1 MKFHEIVK
9 KSRSY
14 RRFHE
19 EKEITQLAL
28 LKLVDNA
35 RLIPSAQNLQPLK
48 YYIVE
53 YGQRAVVFPHLKWA
67 GYLTDWDGPVEGERP
82 SAYIIILSDKRISS
96 NVKWD
101 HGIAA
106 QTILL
111 GAVSKEM
118 GGCIIGSMDRP
129 ALSAA
134 LEIPDDYTIEL
145 VIALGYPKETVII
158 KEIGDGD
165 DIKYYRDSEG
175 NHYVP
180 KRKLA
185 DIILNRCDRETYED
199 HS

>member
-14 RRFHE
+14 RRFYE
-19 EKEITQLAL
+19 DRIIEQKTL

-48 YYIVE
+48 YYIADYQE
-53 YGQRAVVFPHLKWA
+53 RNKVFPYLKWA

-82 SAYIIILSDKRISS
+82 SAYIVIVSDTSISK

-106 QTILL
+106 QTLLL
-111 GAVSKEM
+111 GAVSKEL
-118 GGCIIGSMDRP
+118 GGCIIGSIDREGLAASL
-129 ALSAA
+129 AL
-134 LEIPDDYTIEL
+134 PDELTIEL
-145 VIALGYPKETVII
+145 VIALGYPKENVIL
-158 KEIGDGD
+158 KEIESGGE
-165 DIKYYRDSEG
+165 IKYYRDSDG

-185 DIILNRCDRETYED
+185 DIIVNRCDTPIQ
-199 HS
+199 

>member
-1 MKFHEIVK
+1 MKFHEIIK
-9 KSRSY
+9 KNRSY

-19 EKEITQLAL
+19 EREIPQLAL
-28 LKLVDNA
+28 LNFVDNA

-53 YGQRAVVFPHLKWA
+53 YNQRHLVFPCLKWA

-82 SAYIIILSDKRISS
+82 SAYIVILSDKKISA

-106 QTILL
+106 QTIVL

-118 GGCIIGSMDRP
+118 GGCIIGSIDKDK
-129 ALSAA
+129 LSAA
-134 LEIPDDYTIEL
+134 LNIPEEYTIEL
-145 VIALGYPKETVII
+145 VVALGYPKENVIV
-158 KEIGDGD
+158 KEIENGE
-165 DIKYYRDSEG
+165 DIKYYRDSDG

-180 KRKLA
+180 KRKLT
-185 DIILNRCDRETYED
+185 DVIINNNCK
-199 HS
+199 

>member
-1 MKFHEIVK
+1 MKFHEIVR

-14 RRFHE
+14 RRFYE
-19 EKEITQLAL
+19 EKEIPQLSL

-53 YGQRAVVFPHLKWA
+53 YEQRNLVFPHLKWA
-67 GYLTDWDGPVEGERP
+67 GYLSDWDGPVEGERP
-82 SAYIIILSDKRISS
+82 SAYIIILSDKKISS

-118 GGCIIGSMDRP
+118 GGCIIGSIDRP
-129 ALSAA
+129 AISAA
-134 LEIPDDYTIEL
+134 LNISDDYTIEL
-145 VIALGYPKETVII
+145 IIALGFPKENVIV
-158 KEIGDGD
+158 KEIENGG
-165 DIKYYRDSEG
+165 DIKYYRDDEG

-180 KRKLA
+180 KRKLI
-185 DIILNRCDRETYED
+185 DIILNRCN
-199 HS
+199 

>member
-14 RRFHE
+14 RRFYE
-19 EKEITQLAL
+19 EKEIPQLAL

-53 YGQRAVVFPHLKWA
+53 YEQRNIVFPHLKWA
-67 GYLTDWDGPVEGERP
+67 GYLADWDGPVEGERP
-82 SAYIIILSDKRISS
+82 SAYIIILSDKKISP

-111 GAVSKEM
+111 GAVSKEI
-118 GGCIIGSMDRP
+118 GGCIIGSIDRP

-134 LEIPDDYTIEL
+134 LDISDDYTIEL
-145 VIALGYPKETVII
+145 IIALGFPKENVIV
-158 KEIGDGD
+158 KEIENGE
-165 DIKYYRDSEG
+165 DIKYYRDKEG

-180 KRKLA
+180 KRKLI
-185 DIILNRCDRETYED
+185 DIILNKCN
-199 HS
+199 

>member
-1 MKFHEIVK
+1 MKFHEIVR

-14 RRFHE
+14 RRFYE
-19 EKEITQLAL
+19 DKEIPQLTL

-53 YGQRAVVFPHLKWA
+53 YDQRNLAFPHLKWA
-67 GYLTDWDGPVEGERP
+67 GYLKDWDGPIEGERP
-82 SAYIIILSDKRISS
+82 SAYIIIVSDKKISP
-96 NVKWD
+96 NVMWD

-118 GGCIIGSMDRP
+118 GGCIIRSFNSDGL
-129 ALSAA
+129 ASAFN
-134 LEIPDDYTIEL
+134 ISDDYKIEL
-145 VIALGYPKETVII
+145 VVALGFPKENVIV
-158 KEIGDGD
+158 KEIENGE

-185 DIILNRCDRETYED
+185 DIIINKCK
-199 HS
+199 

>member
-14 RRFHE
+14 RRFYE
-19 EKEITQLAL
+19 EKEISQNTL

-35 RLIPSAQNLQPLK
+35 RLIPSAQNLQLLK

-53 YGQRAVVFPHLKWA
+53 YHQRNIVFPHLKWA

-82 SAYIIILSDKRISS
+82 SAYIIILSDKKISS

-111 GAVSKEM
+111 GSASKEM
-118 GGCIIGSMDRP
+118 GGCIIGSIDRD

-134 LEIPDDYTIEL
+134 LGIPADYMIEL
-145 VIALGYPKETVII
+145 VIALGYPKENVII
-158 KEIGDGD
+158 REIEQGA
-165 DIKYYRDSEG
+165 DIKYYRDKDG

-185 DIILNRCDRETYED
+185 DIIVNRC
-199 HS
+199 S

>member
-1 MKFHEIVK
+1 MKFHEIVR

-14 RRFHE
+14 RRFDE
-19 EKEITQLAL
+19 QKEIPQLAL

-35 RLIPSAQNLQPLK
+35 RLIPSGSNLQPLK

-53 YGQRAVVFPHLKWA
+53 YDQRNIVFPFLKWA
-67 GYLTDWDGPVEGERP
+67 GYLADWDGPKEGERP
-82 SAYIIILSDKRISS
+82 SAYIVIVSDKKISP

-118 GGCIIGSMDRP
+118 GGCIIGSIDREGL
-129 ALSAA
+129 AAA
-134 LEIPDDYTIEL
+134 LDISDDYTIEL
-145 VIALGYPKETVII
+145 VIALGYPIEKVVI
-158 KEIGDGD
+158 KEIENGE

-175 NHYVP
+175 THYVP

-185 DIILNRCDRETYED
+185 DIILNKCK
-199 HS
+199 

>member
-1 MKFHEIVK
+1 MKFHEIVR

-14 RRFHE
+14 RRFDE
-19 EKEITQLAL
+19 QKEIPQLAL

-35 RLIPSAQNLQPLK
+35 RLIPSGSNLQPLK
-48 YYIVE
+48 YYIAE
-53 YGQRAVVFPHLKWA
+53 YDQRNVVFPFLKWA
-67 GYLTDWDGPVEGERP
+67 GYLADWDGPKEGERP
-82 SAYIIILSDKRISS
+82 SAYIVIVSDKKISP

-118 GGCIIGSMDRP
+118 GGCIIGSIDREGLAA
-129 ALSAA
+129 ALSIS
-134 LEIPDDYTIEL
+134 EDYAIEL
-145 VIALGYPKETVII
+145 VIALGYPIEKVVIN
-158 KEIGDGD
+158 EIENGE

-175 NHYVP
+175 THYVP

-185 DIILNRCDRETYED
+185 DIILNKCK
-199 HS
+199 

>member
-14 RRFHE
+14 RRFFE
-19 EKEITQLAL
+19 EKEIPQLTL

-48 YYIVE
+48 YYIAE
-53 YGQRAVVFPHLKWA
+53 YRERNTVFPHLKWA

-82 SAYIIILSDKRISS
+82 SAYIIILSDTGISK

-111 GAVSKEM
+111 GAASKEM
-118 GGCIIGSMDRP
+118 GGCIIGSVDKEGLASALDIP
-129 ALSAA
+129 AEYA
-134 LEIPDDYTIEL
+134 IEL
-145 VIALGYPKETVII
+145 VIALGYPKENVIL
-158 KEIGDGD
+158 KEIENGG

-180 KRKLA
+180 KRKLR
-185 DIILNRCDRETYED
+185 DIIINKCG
-199 HS
+199 